1 MPHVD
6 SPQSQIRFSASRAD
20 ITPPLG
26 IYWRMWGAATHDH
39 AIGVHRPL
47 TATAAVFEPNSPSD
61 SGGEKDRLALV
72 SLDHCLLGK
81 DEAELVISA
90 ICQRCSISPSQVLL
104 TFTHTHSAGLMSL
117 DRVGLPGGELIPDYL
132 QKVAKT
138 CAELVA
144 SAIVN
149 AEPAVI
155 TYGTGR
161 CDLAQH
167 RDFWDEENQLFV
179 CGYNPQGKSDDTVLV
194 ARITNEA
201 GKVCGTLV
209 NYACHPTTLAWEN
222 RLVSTDFPGAMREV
236 LEGATGGAPCILLQ
250 GASGELGPK
259 EGYVGDVA
267 VADRNGRQLGHAALS
282 ALESLAPPLTQFEY
296 QGPVVSGATLGDWR
310 HKPLSRERQVE
321 IRTWQRTSDQL
332 AIPYRSDLPT
342 REGTDELLAKYTADE
357 EIAHKTGDAPA
368 ARDARAMIE
377 RQTRLLRRLA
387 QLPAGK
393 AYPFDVHVWR
403 MGDAVFVAVPGEHY
417 SYLQTHL
424 RARFPGR
431 ILFVITLTGGW
442 GPSYVPI
449 RETYGKGLYQESIAV
464 LEPGSLENITAEL
477 ARRIEQLVGKG

>member
-6 SPQSQIRFSASRAD
+6 SPQSQIRFAAARAD

-39 AIGVHRPL
+39 ATGVHRPL
-47 TATAAVFEPNSPSD
+47 TATAAVFEPYSSSD
-61 SGGEKDRLALV
+61 SGGGNDRVALV

-81 DEAELVISA
+81 EETELVVST
-90 ICQRCSISPSQVLL
+90 ICKRCSLDASQVLL

-117 DRVGLPGGELIPDYL
+117 DRVGLPGGELIPTYL
-132 QKVAKT
+132 REVADT

-144 SAIVN
+144 SAIAKV
-149 AEPAVI
+149 EPAVI
-155 TYGTGR
+155 TYGTAR

-167 RDFWDEENQLFV
+167 RDFWDEDNQLFV
-179 CGYNPQGKSDDTVLV
+179 CGYNPKGHADDTVLV
-194 ARITNEA
+194 ARITNA
-201 GKVCGTLV
+201 SGKVCGTLV

-222 RLVSTDFPGAMREV
+222 RLISTDFPGAMRETI
-236 LEGATGGAPCILLQ
+236 EGATGGAPCIFLQ
-250 GASGELGPK
+250 GASGELGPR

-282 ALESLAPPLTQFEY
+282 AIESLAPPLTTFEY

-310 HKPLSRERQVE
+310 HKPLCQERQVE
-321 IRTWQRTSDQL
+321 IRTWQRMAEVISV
-332 AIPYRSDLPT
+332 PYRSDLPT
-342 REGTDELLAKYTADE
+342 REGTEELLAKYTADE
-357 EIAHKTGDAPA
+357 EIAHKTAGATA
-368 ARDARAMIE
+368 ARDARAMVE
-377 RQTRLLRRLA
+377 RQTRLLHRLA

-393 AYPFDVHVWR
+393 AYPLELQVWK

-424 RARFPGR
+424 RARFPAR

-442 GPSYVPI
+442 GPSYVPT

-464 LEPGSLENITAEL
+464 VEPGSLEKITEEIATRVRKL
-477 ARRIEQLVGKG
+477 LD